1 EFTVDAK
8 TLVMT
13 PTGVASSIAALDDD
27 NLTFQMVPT
36 DVQRAGLM
44 ISQLNALEQQIRT
57 ETGRDRIKLG
67 IVYRDDALGIGTRT
81 ALNDLTFN
89 DRPLADSVNFQNN
102 VQISPYD
109 PAKPDQAELVA
120 SYVEFA

>member
-1 EFTVDAK
+1 VLFR
-8 TLVMT
+8 
-13 PTGVASSIAALDDD
+13 S
-27 NLTFQMVPT
+27 
-36 DVQRAGLM
+36 AGLM

-81 ALNDLTFN
+81 ALNALTFN

-120 SYVEFA
+120 SYVEFAPDIIVLAGTAEATSHVV